1 MVFEASS
8 KIETQVKEQREEA
21 VQTSAQA
28 STVSPS
34 ATLPSLNGEDSSSLD
49 EFRGSDVEDN
59 GGRNKIKSKK
69 KAKAKEIKKEN
80 STGTGTQP
88 IAE

>member
-8 KIETQVKEQREEA
+8 KIETQVNEQREEV
-21 VQTSAQA
+21 VQTSVQA

-34 ATLPSLNGEDSSSLD
+34 ANLPSLNGEDSSSLD

-59 GGRNKIKSKK
+59 DKRNKIKSKK

-80 STGTGTQP
+80 STKTGTQP
-88 IAE
+88 IAK